1 MMIKIQIIHKEM
13 NQLLTKIVI
22 LIKQKS
28 ILIYVLFLI

>member
-1 MMIKIQIIHKEM
+1 MIKIQIIHKEM

-22 LIKQKS
+22 LIKQKL